1 MMLAYYGDRI
11 SPHMTDTP
19 EGYLICHDVPIART
33 GPQDY
38 LARELQ
44 MDGDPERVITVN
56 RYPDDVFDGGRIYRI
71 YGRRSGTWLKLQR
84 LRGDQ

>member
-44 MDGDPERVITVN
+44 MDGDPERVITVC
-56 RYPDDVFDGGRIYRI
+56 
-71 YGRRSGTWLKLQR
+71 
-84 LRGDQ
+84 